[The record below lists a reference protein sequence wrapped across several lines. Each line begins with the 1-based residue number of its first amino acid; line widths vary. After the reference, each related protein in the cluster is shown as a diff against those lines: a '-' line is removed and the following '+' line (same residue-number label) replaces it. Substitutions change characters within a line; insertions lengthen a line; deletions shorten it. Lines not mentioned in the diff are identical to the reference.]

1 MPGPVLHTGIELV
14 AFILLFAIFR
24 VLEMTKMYVYFCFH
38 SHFTYEAKE
47 VSNEAKWFNVTH
59 LIRDRIV
66 THIHVSL
73 TEMSYLICI
82 SNKTTANDIYTN
94 SNNR

>member
-1 MPGPVLHTGIELV
+1 MPGSVLHTGIELV

-38 SHFTYEAKE
+38 FHFTYEAKE

-59 LIRDRIV
+59 PIRDRIA
-66 THIHVSL
+66 THIHVF
-73 TEMSYLICI
+73 
-82 SNKTTANDIYTN
+82 
-94 SNNR
+94 

>member
-1 MPGPVLHTGIELV
+1 MGISQLEFLRYNKHVINHIVPGSVLHTGMELV

-38 SHFTYEAKE
+38 FHFTYEAKE

-59 LIRDRIV
+59 PIRDRIA
-66 THIHVSL
+66 THIHVF
-73 TEMSYLICI
+73 
-82 SNKTTANDIYTN
+82 
-94 SNNR
+94 